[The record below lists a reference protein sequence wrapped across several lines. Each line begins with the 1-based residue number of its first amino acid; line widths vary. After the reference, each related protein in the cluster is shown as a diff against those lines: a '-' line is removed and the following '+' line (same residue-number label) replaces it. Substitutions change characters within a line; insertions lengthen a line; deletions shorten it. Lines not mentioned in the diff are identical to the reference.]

1 MMYPSDM
8 TILALPYPPSINLY
22 WLASGHRR
30 YISDRGKKFKKAVAE
45 YVFINEI
52 QSFGSKPLEISIWIH
67 PRSKVLMDI
76 DNCVK
81 PIIDACQDAGLFD
94 DDVQVQA
101 LHVFRTDPVKG
112 GGCSVII
119 EEFRPV

>member
-1 MMYPSDM
+1 MI
-8 TILALPYPPSINLY
+8 TLRLPYPPSINNY

-30 YISDRGKKFKKAVAE
+30 FISERGKKFKKAVAA

-81 PIIDACQDAGLFD
+81 PIIDACQDAGIFD
-94 DDVQVQA
+94 NDVQVQA
-101 LHVFRTDPVKG
+101 LHVYRTDPIKG
-112 GGCSVII
+112 GGCAVMIQ
-119 EEFRPV
+119 EFRPV